1 MLQGKERPRSL
12 SFSFRTMGGPT
23 RGSRA
28 GTVSSYGEVE
38 TAVRNDILKMRL
50 RGATVLSLVEISYN
64 LARKLDLDAGMA
76 TAAVAKQLTETLK
89 LIAEA
94 ADDDDDR
101 TDLLKDIGTPQLSPP
116 VGDWKNTRPSDLWSG
131 SRASS

>member
-1 MLQGKERPRSL
+1 MSE
-12 SFSFRTMGGPT
+12 
-23 RGSRA
+23 
-28 GTVSSYGEVE
+28 YGDVE

-50 RGATVLSLVEISYN
+50 RGATTQSLVEVAYN
-64 LARKLDLDAGMA
+64 LARKLDFDAGMA

-89 LIAEA
+89 LISEA

-116 VGDWKNTRPSDLWSG
+116 VGDWKNSKPSDLWSG
-131 SRASS
+131 NRQGS